1 MEADSE
7 WRLPH
12 IEIVQVFTMVRKEDW
27 YKPDIFL
34 YREMMDTLGKNKL
47 IEVQIFTAALM
58 LLTLEFWKG
67 PLECSYSWSS
77 MIFLRWICI
86 RQSYLLI

>member
-1 MEADSE
+1 
-7 WRLPH
+7 
-12 IEIVQVFTMVRKEDW
+12 MVRKEDW

-67 PLECSYSWSS
+67 PLECSY
-77 MIFLRWICI
+77 
-86 RQSYLLI
+86 

>member
-12 IEIVQVFTMVRKEDW
+12 IEIVQVFAMVRKEDW

-58 LLTLEFWKG
+58 LLTFEFWKG
-67 PLECSYSWSS
+67 P
-77 MIFLRWICI
+77 
-86 RQSYLLI
+86 